1 MIGRFEVF
9 TLALSEMTSSWN
21 KIATE
26 ELKPYGLKGS
36 CIVYLIA
43 LYKIPD
49 GLTAANLCE
58 MCNRDKAEVSRAIK
72 LLEDKG
78 FVVRKNTN
86 PSGYRANITL
96 TDNGKKITSE
106 LREKIKLLVEEGG
119 RGLTEQE
126 RDIFYD
132 ALARISCNLKSIAQA
147 ENADSQSG
155 LGNN

>member
-26 ELKPYGLKGS
+26 EMKPYGLKGA

-43 LYKIPD
+43 LFKIPE

-72 LLEDKG
+72 ELEAKG
-78 FVVRKNTN
+78 FVVRKNTTV
-86 PSGYRANITL
+86 SGYRANITL
-96 TDNGKKITSE
+96 TEEGKRITSE
-106 LREKIKLLVEEGG
+106 LRERIKLVVEQGG
-119 RGLTEQE
+119 KGLTDEQRE
-126 RDIFYD
+126 IFYD
-132 ALARISCNLKSIAQA
+132 AIARISFNLKSIAD
-147 ENADSQSG
+147 ENKKENQ
-155 LGNN
+155 